1 MKLTAQTYTSPNSLQ
16 GTFENVVIEDIK
28 LTHKK
33 LDKYLAITYEM
44 SYLKNGEKV
53 ILDTKDMAFLGMNA
67 DAVNS
72 NRTATFSIPNP
83 DYNAAIQDSVERITV
98 PMIAYLQ
105 AHLGVFPEDF
115 FMVDWGYPTFEDA
128 VTYFIGGNLQVQEVQ
143 INNDFAKMWFLNTF
157 SINGELVGNQF
168 EFVAE

>member
-1 MKLTAQTYTSPNSLQ
+1 MKLTAQTYTSPNLLQ

-44 SYLKNGEKV
+44 SYQKNGKKI
-53 ILDTKDMAFLGMNA
+53 ILDTKDMAFLGMND

-72 NRTATFSIPNP
+72 NQTATFSIPNP
-83 DYNAAIQDSVERITV
+83 DYNAEVEGSELRITV

-105 AHLGVFPEDF
+105 QHLGVFPADF
-115 FMVDWGYPTFEDA
+115 VMVNWGYPTFEDA

-157 SINGELVGNQF
+157 EINGELVGNQF
-168 EFVAE
+168 QFEE